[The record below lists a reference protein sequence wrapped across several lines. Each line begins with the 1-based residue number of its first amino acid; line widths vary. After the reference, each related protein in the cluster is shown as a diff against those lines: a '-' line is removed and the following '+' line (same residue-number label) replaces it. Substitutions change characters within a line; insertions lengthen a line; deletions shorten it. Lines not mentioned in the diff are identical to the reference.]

1 MGTLDIKDI
10 KVVKD
15 ELTKSTRKGFG
26 YFMKNVGM
34 VLLLFL
40 ATFILTNPTCITA
53 PKEFFANFSVD
64 SLWVILTLF
73 IALGGFYQLSKS
85 VQEENRKEQN
95 KENVEE
101 YTDIL
106 DKRKEAEQVHHR
118 ELVAERFKIGPLISN
133 ELKNLLINLDADRAA
148 ILEMHNGTNNASG
161 LPFIYGDMVYEE
173 ISPNVGF
180 ASDEFKNFN
189 LAKLPFVSL
198 HYNDKTWIG
207 AVDEIETED
216 PYLAAKLRVVDVNY
230 GAFVILEGIH
240 GPLGFLTLFFKDEKN
255 HPSKTKII
263 AELNHSSQILS
274 TLLDRTKEE

>member
-1 MGTLDIKDI
+1 MGTLNVKDI
-10 KVVKD
+10 KEMKN
-15 ELTKSTRKGFG
+15 ELEKTTKKGFG

-40 ATFILTNPTCITA
+40 TIFIITNPTSITA

-64 SLWVILTLF
+64 SLWVILSLF
-73 IALGGFYQLSKS
+73 IALGGFYQLSRS
-85 VQEENRKEQN
+85 VQDENRKERD
-95 KENVEE
+95 KENIEE

-106 DKRKEAEQVHHR
+106 DKRKEEERLRHNN
-118 ELVAERFKIGPLISN
+118 LVQERFKVGVLIAN

-148 ILEMHNGTNNASG
+148 ILEMHNGTNNMSG

-173 ISPNVGF
+173 ISPKVNY

-198 HYNDKTWIG
+198 HYEDKTWIG
-207 AVDEIETED
+207 SVNEIETED
-216 PYLAAKLRVVDVNY
+216 AYFAAKLRMVEVSY
-230 GAFVILEGIH
+230 GAFVVLEGIN

-255 HPSKTKII
+255 HPSKAKII

-274 TLLDRTKEE
+274 TLLDKTRE